1 MNFNS
6 IFVFDDNYIWVLNDE
21 VGRCLIVDFGDV
33 ELVLNVIVVNNW

>member
-21 VGRCLIVDFGDV
+21 VGCCLIVDFGDV